1 MAELRELFAS
11 WLDPERLGD
20 LALLWS
26 GRVLAALAIFI
37 IGRLFLRALT
47 NTATGAMRRVGLDDT
62 LSRFL
67 GNMFYI
73 VLLVFLALTAFTAL
87 GVPTIN
93 FLAIVG
99 AAGLAVGL
107 ALKDSLS
114 NFSSGVMLV
123 FFRPFQVGDH
133 IDVAGTSGVVET
145 IGIFNVVLKTPDN
158 RVVHVPNSLVYGG
171 TITNNNAEH
180 TRRIDLL
187 IPIGYDADIPQARS
201 VIGAIV
207 AAEKRIQKYPA
218 PEIAVQDVLTTTVV
232 VAVRVWVQTGDYG
245 NARSDLL
252 EGIKRSLDKY
262 GLSIP
267 PEQRA
272 LPIASATA
280 LK

>member
-1 MAELRELFAS
+1 MAQLQELLAS
-11 WLDPERLGD
+11 WFDPERLGD
-20 LALLWS
+20 LALIWS

-99 AAGLAVGL
+99 AAGLAVAL

-114 NFSSGVMLV
+114 NFSSGLMLV

-145 IGIFNVVLKTPDN
+145 ISIFNVVLKTPDN

-232 VAVRVWVQTGDYG
+232 VAVRVWVGTGDYAK
-245 NARSDLL
+245 ARSDLL

-272 LPIASATA
+272 LPVASATA

>member
-37 IGRLFLRALT
+37 IGRMFLRALT
-47 NTATGAMRRVGLDDT
+47 NTAAGAMRRVGLDDT

-145 IGIFNVVLKTPDN
+145 IGIFNVVLKTLDN

-171 TITNNNAEH
+171 TITNNNAER

-207 AAEKRIQKYPA
+207 AAEKRIQKHPA

-232 VAVRVWVQTGDYG
+232 VAVRVWVGTGDYG

>member
-37 IGRLFLRALT
+37 IGRMFLRALT

-145 IGIFNVVLKTPDN
+145 IGIFNVVLKTLDN

-171 TITNNNAEH
+171 TITNNNAER

-232 VAVRVWVQTGDYG
+232 VAVRVWVETGDYG

>member
-1 MAELRELFAS
+1 MARLQELFAS
-11 WLDPERLGD
+11 WLDPEKLGD

-26 GRVLAALAIFI
+26 GRVLAALAIFL

-133 IDVAGTSGVVET
+133 IDVAGTSGAVET

-218 PEIAVQDVLTTTVV
+218 PEVVVQDVLATTVV
-232 VAVRVWVQTGDYG
+232 VAVRVWVATGDYG